1 MIPILLLMCSGIVI
15 GLFIRNRSDLIKRID
30 QLVIWSIFILLF
42 LMGMSI
48 GRDPVIM
55 SKLPSL
61 GLTAALISLA
71 GVTGSLFT
79 AWLLWKYLFNKKQ

>member
-1 MIPILLLMCSGIVI
+1 MIPILLLMTSGIVI
-15 GLFIRNRSDLIKRID
+15 GVFLRNRKDLIKRTD
-30 QLVIWSIFILLF
+30 RLVIWSIFILLF

-61 GLTAALISLA
+61 GLTATLISLA
-71 GVTGSLFT
+71 GVSGSLVAAFF
-79 AWLLWKYLFNKKQ
+79 LWKYLFKKKQ